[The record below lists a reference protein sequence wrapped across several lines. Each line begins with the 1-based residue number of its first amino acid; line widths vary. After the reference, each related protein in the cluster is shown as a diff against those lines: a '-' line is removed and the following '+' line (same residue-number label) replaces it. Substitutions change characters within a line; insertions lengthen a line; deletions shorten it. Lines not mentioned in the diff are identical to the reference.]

1 MKKFSKYSEEIVKEI
16 CTYIENGSSLKDAA
30 NLSGIGEST
39 LALWRSEDGYGD
51 TKNPLTQKQRLD
63 LLDAIKKAEAKN
75 KEKHIQNIETAS
87 AKSWQASA
95 WWLERKYK
103 DEFAV
108 RSEHTGKDGE
118 SLQIVLD
125 MPKT

>member
-1 MKKFSKYSEEIVKEI
+1 MRKFSQELVKEI
-16 CTYIENGSSLKDAA
+16 CGHIENGSSLKDAA
-30 NLSGIGEST
+30 YLSDIGEST
-39 LALWRSEDGYGD
+39 LNLWKSEEGYGD
-51 TKNPLTQKQRLD
+51 TKNPLTQEERLG
-63 LLDAIKKAEAKN
+63 LLECIKKATAIN
-75 KEKHIQNIETAS
+75 KEKHIRTIQKARD
-87 AKSWQASA
+87 KSWQASA

-125 MPKT
+125 MPK

>member
-1 MKKFSKYSEEIVKEI
+1 MRKLQKYSKELVKEI
-16 CTYIENGSSLKDAA
+16 CGHIEEGSSLKDAA

-51 TKNPLTQKQRLD
+51 TRNPLTQTQKLE
-63 LLDAIKKAEAKN
+63 LLDAIKKAESIN
-75 KEKHIQNIETAS
+75 KEKHIKTIHEARH
-87 AKSWQASA
+87 KSWQASA

-108 RSEHTGKDGE
+108 RSEVTGKDGE

-125 MPKT
+125 MPK